1 MIYGIGIDNTSV
13 QRIEAVYQK
22 FNSKFLHKILT
33 ISEIAQI
40 KQKLLNH
47 QQIIAFLA
55 KRFAA
60 KEAFAKAL
68 GTGIG
73 RGINFNNIEIFNNHL
88 GKPQIRVINL
98 ENSIFDNLNL
108 HQAKFFLSL
117 SDEKIL
123 QTKLA
128 TAMVVISY

>member
-1 MIYGIGIDNTSV
+1 MIYGIGIDNTSL
-13 QRIEAVYQK
+13 QRIEAIYQK
-22 FNSKFLHKILT
+22 FHSKFLCKILT
-33 ISEIAQI
+33 INEIAQI
-40 KQKLLNH
+40 KQKLFNH

-73 RGINFNNIEIFNNHL
+73 RGINFKNIEIFNNHL
-88 GKPQIRVINL
+88 GKPQIRIINL
-98 ENSIFDNLNL
+98 KNPIFDNLNL
-108 HQAKFFLSL
+108 HQAKIFLSL